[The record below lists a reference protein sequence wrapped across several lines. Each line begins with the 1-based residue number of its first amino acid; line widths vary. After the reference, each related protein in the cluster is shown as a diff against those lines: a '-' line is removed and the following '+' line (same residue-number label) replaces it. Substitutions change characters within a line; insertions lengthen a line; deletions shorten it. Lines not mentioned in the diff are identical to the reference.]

1 MANVT
6 FKNIGKIFPGGVV
19 AVEDF
24 TLAIESGEFV
34 VLVGPSGCGKTTSLR
49 MLAGLETPTSGEI
62 YIDEKRVDIVAPKHR
77 DIAMVFQNYA
87 LYPHMSVYDNLAF
100 ALRNRRMPRDEMD
113 ARIREAARSLE
124 IETLLK
130 RKPSALSGGQRQRVA
145 LGRAIV
151 RHPSVFLMDE
161 PLSNLDAQ
169 LRAQTRMEIIRLY
182 RRLGSTFIYV
192 THDQTEAMTMGTR
205 IVVMK
210 EARIQQA
217 GSPQEIYRNPANT
230 FVAQFIGSPAM
241 NMIPAALYR
250 GSLGFGNC
258 RLPISAP
265 EGEWILGY
273 RPEHIHVDETFV
285 KEHPEACFDAVVEVA
300 ENLGAQVYLHL
311 RVEGLKKP
319 IIASAHQDCPSV
331 AGDAVRC
338 AFDLANTRLFNA
350 VTGERSTDFS
360 VLSL

>member
-1 MANVT
+1 MATVRFN
-6 FKNIGKIFPGGVV
+6 NIGKIFPGGVV

-24 TLAIESGEFV
+24 TLEIESGEFV

-62 YIDEKRVDIVAPKHR
+62 YIDDKRVDIVAPKHR

-151 RHPSVFLMDE
+151 RQPSVFLMDE

-182 RRLGSTFIYV
+182 RRLGSTFLYV

-241 NMIPAALYR
+241 NLIPAVQED
-250 GSLGFGNC
+250 GQLGFGAF
-258 RLPISAP
+258 RFSVSAP
-265 EGEWILGY
+265 EGEWILGL
-273 RPEHIHVDETFV
+273 RPEHLHVDEAFV
-285 KEHPEACFDAVVEVA
+285 AAHPGACFEAVVEVA

-311 RVEGLKKP
+311 RAEGVQKP
-319 IIASAHQDCPSV
+319 IIASAHADCPLG

-338 AFDLANTRLFNA
+338 ACDLANMRMFDA
-350 VTGERSTDFS
+350 VTGEKSSEFEIIQ
-360 VLSL
+360 

>member
-1 MANVT
+1 MAEVE
-6 FKNIGKIFPGGVV
+6 FRGIGKTFPGDVV
-19 AVEDF
+19 AVKDFSINIED
-24 TLAIESGEFV
+24 GEFV

-62 YIDEKRVDIVAPKHR
+62 YINKRRVDNLAPKNR

-100 ALRNRRMPRDEMD
+100 ALRNRRMTRNEIDS
-113 ARIREAARSLE
+113 RIMEAAKSLE
-124 IETLLK
+124 IEPLLG
-130 RKPSALSGGQRQRVA
+130 RKPNALSGGQRQRVA

-151 RHPSVFLMDE
+151 RQPSVFLMDE

-182 RRLGSTFIYV
+182 RRLGTTFIYV

-210 EARIQQA
+210 QAYIQQV
-217 GSPQEIYRNPANT
+217 GSPQDIYRNPSNT
-230 FVAQFIGSPAM
+230 FVAQFIGSPSM
-241 NMIPAALYR
+241 NLIPAVSQDGKLV
-250 GSLGFGNC
+250 FGDAA
-258 RLPISAP
+258 LPITAS

-273 RPEHIHVDETFV
+273 RPEHIHVDHAFV
-285 KEHPEACFDAVVEVA
+285 KAHPESCFDAVVEIA

-311 RVEGLKKP
+311 RVNGVKKLV
-319 IIASAHQDCPSV
+319 IASAHADCILA
-331 AGDAVRC
+331 AGDSVKCSA
-338 AFDLANTRLFNA
+338 DLANTRLYEPD
-350 VTGERSTDFS
+350 TGNRSDAFS
-360 VLSL
+360 VNPR